1 MKIVF
6 LSFYSVTFEAS
17 KSVASSLLLC
27 QMKQKRKISTK
38 IWTQLN
44 SIFYTLSL
52 FYYLT
57 MVPFNW
63 WQVEIFIRNGRGSR
77 KNHSNSV
84 FISYQFSSLF
94 CFDIKRHR
102 WVDTVIAL
110 ILLFWNSIYISS
122 AQSVYLSYYPN
133 VFPSIVKIKSI
144 SVSNRRLA
152 IDLRFHSILLS
163 TLLIHTKIC
172 NIPFVILFYDFKM
185 NI

>member
-17 KSVASSLLLC
+17 KSVAAACCYAKWSRNGKSA
-27 QMKQKRKISTK
+27 QKYE
-38 IWTQLN
+38 QHLN

-94 CFDIKRHR
+94 CFDTKRHR